1 MILFKIIKVSINT
14 SLPKYTDNFF
24 LQKSIKMAHS
34 FDNMAHYFLKWP
46 IEFIFEGPWAH
57 REKILP
63 DHWTSRFLNSL
74 RFSHG
79 WSVVSL

>member
-14 SLPKYTDNFF
+14 SLPIYTDILF

-34 FDNMAHYFLKWP
+34 FDNLAHYFSKWP

-57 REKILP
+57 SEENLP
-63 DHWTSRFLNSL
+63 DH
-74 RFSHG
+74 
-79 WSVVSL
+79 